1 MRPPMTDDEITLLK
15 ADLDKLGESQLVG
28 IEAYEA
34 LHLLEIRRMTAKL
47 EHIKRLL
54 GSEENEVSR
63 RADSLK
69 FCEKGSSFETT
80 RYYRAV
86 FPC

>member
-54 GSEENEVSR
+54 GSEENEV
-63 RADSLK
+63 
-69 FCEKGSSFETT
+69 
-80 RYYRAV
+80 
-86 FPC
+86 

>member
-54 GSEENEVSR
+54 GSEENE
-63 RADSLK
+63 A
-69 FCEKGSSFETT
+69 
-80 RYYRAV
+80 
-86 FPC
+86 

>member
-54 GSEENEVSR
+54 GSEDNEV
-63 RADSLK
+63 
-69 FCEKGSSFETT
+69 
-80 RYYRAV
+80 
-86 FPC
+86 

>member
-1 MRPPMTDDEITLLK
+1 MRPPMTDDEVTLLK

-54 GSEENEVSR
+54 GSEENEV
-63 RADSLK
+63 
-69 FCEKGSSFETT
+69 
-80 RYYRAV
+80 
-86 FPC
+86 

>member
-54 GSEENEVSR
+54 GSEEN
-63 RADSLK
+63 
-69 FCEKGSSFETT
+69 
-80 RYYRAV
+80 AV
-86 FPC
+86 

>member
-15 ADLDKLGESQLVG
+15 PDLDKLGESQLVG

-54 GSEENEVSR
+54 GSEENEV
-63 RADSLK
+63 
-69 FCEKGSSFETT
+69 
-80 RYYRAV
+80 
-86 FPC
+86 

>member
-1 MRPPMTDDEITLLK
+1 MRPPVTDDEITLLK

-54 GSEENEVSR
+54 GSEENEV
-63 RADSLK
+63 
-69 FCEKGSSFETT
+69 
-80 RYYRAV
+80 
-86 FPC
+86 

>member
-1 MRPPMTDDEITLLK
+1 MTDDEITLLK

-54 GSEENEVSR
+54 GSEENEV
-63 RADSLK
+63 
-69 FCEKGSSFETT
+69 
-80 RYYRAV
+80 
-86 FPC
+86 